1 MSGFRDYLAPHVAF
15 MTDAPLLVGIRKRLV
30 NFFRYNG
37 SEQKSL
43 HRGGA
48 DFRAVAA
55 GLERSP
61 RRDDR

>member
-1 MSGFRDYLAPHVAF
+1 